1 MGAIVQSN
9 SVALIVNTSVAQFS
23 LMFGENVTQG
33 NLIIAVLTA
42 VGPTVT
48 MVAETGESLALA
60 VSDASSNQPGIYY
73 GLAPASG
80 GLMITVTLGGGN
92 PNAEQQL
99 HIYEVQGGYNTL
111 DAKGTSNSSGTSMAV
126 STSQQT
132 AHADEFVIAAFL
144 ATFLNETITPQAG
157 AEASQLTESTIVG
170 LNSMLSEGFEVTSQ
184 GTQSAT
190 ATGTTANSYN
200 AVIATFYN
208 SNANS
213 GGGGGGNSS
222 SPTIAGSFLGSVT
235 VVSSGPKNQSGP
247 YLGEVSVVS
256 SGRPKGANGPYLG
269 EVVVGSAPSG
279 KGGPKMGTVVI
290 LSSPPNG
297 KGGPFLGTVTEV

>member
-60 VSDASSNQPGIYY
+60 VSDASLNQPGIYY

-213 GGGGGGNSS
+213 SGGGGNGGGS
-222 SPTIAGSFLGSVT
+222 SPTISGPFLGSVT
-235 VVSSGPKNQSGP
+235 VVANGPKNQNGP

-256 SGRPKGANGPYLG
+256 SGPKGANGPYLG
-269 EVVVGSAPSG
+269 EVVVGNPPSG
-279 KGGPKMGTVVI
+279 KSGPKMGTVVV
-290 LSSPPNG
+290 LGSAPGG

>member
-1 MGAIVQSN
+1 MSAVVQSN
-9 SVALIVNTSVAQFS
+9 SVALLVNPSVAQFS
-23 LMFGENVTQG
+23 LMFGQNVTQG

-42 VGPTVT
+42 VGATVT

-60 VSDASSNQPGIYY
+60 VSDASPNQPGIYY

-80 GLMITVTLGGGN
+80 GLMITVMLSGGSLF
-92 PNAEQQL
+92 AEQQL

-111 DAKGTSNSSGTSMAV
+111 DATGTHNSNGTSMAV

-144 ATFLNETITPQAG
+144 ASFLNETITPQAG
-157 AEASQLTESTIVG
+157 VEASQLTESTIVG
-170 LNSMLSEGFEVTSQ
+170 ANSMLSEGFEVTSQ
-184 GTQSAT
+184 GTQTAT

-213 GGGGGGNSS
+213 GGGGGGSS
-222 SPTIAGSFLGSVT
+222 SPTIAGPFLGSVT

-247 YLGEVSVVS
+247 YLGEVSVIA
-256 SGRPKGANGPYLG
+256 SGPKGANGPYLG
-269 EVVVGSAPSG
+269 EVVVGPSPSG
-279 KGGPKMGTVVI
+279 KSGPKMGTIVV
-290 LSSPPNG
+290 LGSAPGG